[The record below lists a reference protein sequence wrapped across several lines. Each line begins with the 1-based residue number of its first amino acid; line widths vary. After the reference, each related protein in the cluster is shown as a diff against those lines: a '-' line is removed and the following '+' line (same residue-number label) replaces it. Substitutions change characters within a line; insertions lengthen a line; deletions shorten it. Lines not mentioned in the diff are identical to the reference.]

1 MSYCLNPKCTNPA
14 DPMNDNGK
22 TFCRHCG
29 VNLLIKNRYRVIK
42 LLGGGG
48 FARTFEVEDN
58 STKKVLKVLS
68 LSRFSNLENKHK
80 VINLFQREA
89 EVLSR
94 LNNSGVPKVDSDG
107 YFELRFQDCPEPLY
121 CLVMEKIEG
130 LNLQQWLE
138 NHDNKPVTP
147 EQAIAYLKQLVE
159 ILAKVHAQGYFHRD
173 IKPANI
179 MIKPDGHLVLIDFG
193 AVRDLAQTYLQQH
206 QENTIIGTPGYS
218 PPEQMKGN
226 AVAQSDLFALGRTFV
241 YLLTGKPPF
250 NIEED
255 HQTGKLIWRDKVL
268 YKSNYW
274 IDWLDKFRWRCL
286 TTSLYTS
293 TLFDLLDEMMEPY
306 WKNRPENMQLILQRL
321 NNPIILPRIPSWV
334 AGAAILFGLGLPSS
348 YWYLNGVDGCSKI
361 WLRSF
366 PLDDYMSCGEEI
378 LLPNINTKLP
388 EKERGVKALAAGNYQ
403 EAIIWFEQAWQK
415 YHDPETLI
423 YLNNARLAVEKIKTY
438 TIAVVAPISDNNN
451 DSINSSKEI
460 LRGVAQAQDEFN
472 QDYKTKKF
480 GLKVLVTSDNN
491 KIEQSQKIAE
501 SLVNKR
507 DVLAVIGHFRSD
519 TTIEA
524 IKVYQ
529 KEKLLLISPTA
540 TSEDLSTVCQLNY
553 PNCFFRVVPSNRV
566 IAQTLANYLKQENK
580 RKAAIFFNPSSN
592 YSKSL
597 QTQMKAR
604 FLELGGKVVAEIPLS
619 DNLESTIDQVREQKA
634 DAIVLFPTSDGLT
647 SDPAVQV
654 IEYAKKYKY
663 LIVGGDSLDSN
674 KLLKA
679 IAENEAGSVLA
690 IPWHSKSL
698 FKQELPKQVDK
709 LWGKSENWHTVL
721 SYDATRAL
729 LAALEKTPS
738 PSRTDVQKTMAETNF
753 KATGVTGVISFKP
766 NGDRQEE
773 NIHLVKV
780 VRNTKTGQIEFVPL
794 SKSSLFKQSK
804 STESN

>member
-1 MSYCLNPKCTNPA
+1 MSYCLNPNCTNPA

-22 TFCRHCG
+22 VFCRNCG
-29 VNLLIKNRYRVIK
+29 ANLLIENRYRVIK
-42 LLGGGG
+42 LLSIGG
-48 FARTFEVEDN
+48 FARTFELEDN
-58 STKKVLKVLS
+58 GIKKVLKLLS
-68 LSRFSNLENKHK
+68 LSRFSDLGKKHK
-80 VINLFQREA
+80 VINLFKREA

-94 LNNSGVPKVDSDG
+94 LNNSGIPQVDPDG
-107 YFELRFQDCPEPLY
+107 YFELNFPDYPEPLH

-138 NHDNKPVTP
+138 NQNHKPVTP
-147 EQAIAYLKQLVE
+147 EQAIAYFKQLVE
-159 ILAKVHAQGYFHRD
+159 ILAQVHAQGYFHRD
-173 IKPANI
+173 IKPTNI
-179 MIKPDGHLVLIDFG
+179 MLRPDGQLVLIDFG

-206 QENTIIGTPGYS
+206 QDNTIIGTPGYS

-226 AVAQSDLFALGRTFV
+226 AVAQSDFFALGRTFV
-241 YLLTGKPPF
+241 HLLTGKPPF

-255 HQTGKLIWRDKVL
+255 HQTGKLIWRDKVP
-268 YKSNYW
+268 YNSNSW
-274 IDWLDKFRWRCL
+274 MDWLDKFRWRL
-286 TTSLYTS
+286 
-293 TLFDLLDEMMEPY
+293 LFDLLDQMMEPY
-306 WKNRPENMQLILQRL
+306 WKNRPENTQVILQRL
-321 NNPIILPRIPSWV
+321 NNPITLPRIPSWV
-334 AGAAILFGLGLPSS
+334 VGAAILFGLGLPSG

-388 EKERGVKALAAGNYQ
+388 EKEKGVKAIARENYQ

-415 YHDPETLI
+415 SHDPETLI

-438 TIAVVAPISDNNN
+438 TIAVVAPISNNNN
-451 DSINSSKEI
+451 DSINSSKQI

-472 QDYKTKKF
+472 QDYKTKKI
-480 GLKVLVTSDNN
+480 GLKILVVSDNN
-491 KIEQSQKIAE
+491 KIEDSQKIAE
-501 SLVNKR
+501 NLVKKR

-524 IKVYQ
+524 VNVYQ
-529 KEKLLLISPTA
+529 EQNLLLVSATA
-540 TSEDLSTVCQLNY
+540 TSEDLSTVCKSNY

-566 IAQTLANYLKQENK
+566 IAKTLADYLKQENK
-580 RKAAIFFNPSSN
+580 RKAAIFFNPGSN

-597 QTQMKAR
+597 QAQMKAR
-604 FLELGGKVVAEIPLS
+604 FSELGGQVVAEIPLS

-674 KLLKA
+674 KLIKA
-679 IAENEAGSVLA
+679 IAENEAGSVVA
-690 IPWHSKSL
+690 IPWHSKS
-698 FKQELPKQVDK
+698 FFNQELPKQINK
-709 LWGKSENWHTVL
+709 LWGKAENWHTAL

-729 LAALEKTPS
+729 LAALEKTSS
-738 PSRTDVQKTMAETNF
+738 PSRVNVQRAMADTNF
-753 KATGVTGVISFKP
+753 KATGITGVISFKP
-766 NGDRQEE
+766 SGDRSEE

-780 VRNTKTGQIEFVPL
+780 VRNSSTGQIEFIPL
-794 SKSSLFKQSK
+794 PKSPLFEQSESTK
-804 STESN
+804 SN